1 MFNMLDF
8 SEEEGLFDKFDDWWK
23 DDLNIADAEPASSTR
38 LDDSSVNSFIDGQ
51 KAEKTVKKTKSDM
64 KTWYRWCES
73 VGRTDKIETLSKD
86 ELNRLLSHF
95 FIEVRKLDG
104 ENYEPG
110 SLTDFQRSIDR
121 YLQQD
126 CGKKWSIIRDAE
138 FEE

>member
-1 MFNMLDF
+1 
-8 SEEEGLFDKFDDWWK
+8 
-23 DDLNIADAEPASSTR
+23 
-38 LDDSSVNSFIDGQ
+38 
-51 KAEKTVKKTKSDM
+51 M
-64 KTWYRWCES
+64 KTWYRWCEG

-110 SLTDFQRSIDR
+110 SLNDFQRSIDR

-138 FEE
+138 FEDSRQALIAKKKQLRREEGKGRKPNKGNLLFSL